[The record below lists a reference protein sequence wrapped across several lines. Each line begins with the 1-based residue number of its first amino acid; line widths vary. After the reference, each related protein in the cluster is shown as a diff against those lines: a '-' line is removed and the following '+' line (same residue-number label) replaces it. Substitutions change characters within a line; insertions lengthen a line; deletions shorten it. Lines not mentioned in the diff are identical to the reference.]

1 MRSLSRSAVVSLACL
16 AATGFIYLLGRLEGN
31 RMISAGQGWEMAFY
45 WSPLV
50 FYAIDTVLI
59 VGVIT
64 GLVGLAMESGMHR
77 RLQPVV
83 AGLLCVGCFLA
94 LPWR

>member
-1 MRSLSRSAVVSLACL
+1 MRSLSRSALVSLACL
-16 AATGFIYLLGRLEGN
+16 LAAGFIYLLGRMEGN
-31 RMISAGQGWEMAFY
+31 RMVSTGQGWEMAFY

-59 VGVIT
+59 VGIIA
-64 GLVGLAMESGMHR
+64 GLVGLAIESGMHR
-77 RLQPVV
+77 RLQAVV
-83 AGLLCVGCFLA
+83 AGLVCVGSFLA